1 MYSYKTTF
9 LVSIIK
15 ENIGEILSFKGTEYH
30 SHNSSINA
38 AAELAVLIEPIVA
51 PYATCP
57 APGAAFNHHAA
68 TAPATAPS
76 AF

>member
-15 ENIGEILSFKGTEYH
+15 GNIGEILSFKGTEYH
-30 SHNSSINA
+30 GHNSSINA
-38 AAELAVLIEPIVA
+38 AAELAALIELITV
-51 PYATCP
+51 PYATCS
-57 APGAAFNHHAA
+57 APGAAFNYHAD